1 MMRRKRWID
10 EDALQ
15 HQLRDLLCLATV
27 SDHVRWVVVDDPELR
42 AWLAAA
48 AAEWRGWAE
57 QAAEQ
62 LARSEIAPDGRVRS
76 LAKNIPENWV
86 PDGWLSGEAAR
97 CLIAERL
104 QRAVDSTRY
113 RLSQADPD
121 DLELLTCVTTGLEAQ
136 LDACRTGELAVDG
149 AADQAGPVWGT
160 ASEELNATLLEWRA
174 GDGPAEHVN
183 AERDVLL
190 AVLAGSVVL
199 RTDDDERE
207 LAAGEATIIAKGTR
221 RKISAGRQGARYLSV
236 HRRRP
241 PLQIAGAA
249 RRDT

>member
-15 HQLRDLLCLATV
+15 HQLRDLLCLSTV
-27 SDHVRWVVVDDPELR
+27 ADHVRWVVVDDPELR

-62 LARSEIAPDGRVRS
+62 LALSEIAPDGRVRS
-76 LAKNIPENWV
+76 LAKDIPENWV
-86 PDGWLSGEAAR
+86 PDGWLSSEAAR

-113 RLSQADPD
+113 RLSQAEPN
-121 DLELLTCVTTGLEAQ
+121 DLELLGCVTTGLEGQ
-136 LDACRTGELAVDG
+136 LSAFRKGELAADG
-149 AADQAGPVWGT
+149 TDQAGPVWGT

-183 AERDVLL
+183 DERDVLL

-199 RTDDDERE
+199 RTEDEERE
-207 LAAGEATIIAKGTR
+207 LVAGEATIIAKGTR
-221 RKISAGRQGARYLSV
+221 RKISAGRRGVRYLSV

-241 PLQIAGAA
+241 PLQIAAA
-249 RRDT
+249 SRRDT